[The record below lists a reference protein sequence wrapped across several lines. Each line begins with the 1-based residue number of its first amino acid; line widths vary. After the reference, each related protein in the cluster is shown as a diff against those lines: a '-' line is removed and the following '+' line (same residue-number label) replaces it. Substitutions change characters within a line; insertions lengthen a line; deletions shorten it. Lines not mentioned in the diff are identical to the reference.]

1 MKYRKLK
8 GDKIFDGYELQD
20 DKVLIVND
28 GGIVEDLVQI
38 SEAGEG
44 VEYYKD
50 ILSPAFINC
59 HCHLELSHMKDL
71 IPEKTGLVD
80 FVYQIINGRHHPKE
94 EIEEAIKN
102 AELEMY
108 NNGII
113 AVGDICNDSAT
124 LAQKQNR
131 KIKYYNFIE
140 VLGWLPSVA
149 QSRFDKAREMYDLF
163 ASQTSATRNHNS
175 VVPHASYSVSGDL
188 WHQIQ
193 PYFKNKVVSIHN
205 QETIFE
211 DDFFKVGK
219 GDFVRMYELMKID
232 NTHHKPT
239 NKSSLQSYFHYLT
252 EAKNIILVHNTF
264 ITQNDLDYIRDAHHY
279 NSFNTFFCLCINA
292 NQYIEDAL
300 PPVDLFINNN
310 CDIVLGTDSLAS
322 NRSLSIADEM
332 KTIHKFF
339 PAVTINELL
348 KWATINGARALNMHD
363 QLGSFESGKKPGVIQ
378 FDAYNYIA
386 KRIV

>member
-8 GDKIFDGYELQD
+8 GDKIFDGYEFEED
-20 DKVLIVND
+20 HVLIINED
-28 GGIVEDLVQI
+28 GTVEEKVPF
-38 SEAGEG
+38 SEAGDG
-44 VEYYKD
+44 VESYNG

-59 HCHLELSHMKDL
+59 HCHLELSHMKNK
-71 IPEKTGLVD
+71 IAEKTGLVE

-188 WHQIQ
+188 LHQIQ

-205 QETIFE
+205 QETVFE

-264 ITQNDLDYIRDAHHY
+264 ITQNDLDYISDAHQY
-279 NSFNTFFCLCINA
+279 NSFNTFFCLCVNA

-300 PPVDLFINNN
+300 PPVDLLINNN

-322 NRSLSIADEM
+322 NRSLSIADEI

-348 KWATINGARALNMHD
+348 KWATINGARALDMHD
-363 QLGSFESGKKPGVIQ
+363 QLGSFERGKKPGVIQ
-378 FDAYNYIA
+378 FDANNFIA

>member
-102 AELEMY
+102 AQLEMY

>member
-205 QETIFE
+205 QETVFE

>member
-300 PPVDLFINNN
+300 PPVDLLINNN

-322 NRSLSIADEM
+322 NRSLSIADEI

-378 FDAYNYIA
+378 FDANNFIA